1 MKVRRV
7 KRKIKQTH
15 AKINKA
21 YKLVLMAEAEIDD
34 LYSYISTS
42 KEKQERVCCNELD
55 DIWRKVQVN
64 TLDLV
69 TIGLAGRRVADRCQ
83 KLQDLVIRF

>member
-1 MKVRRV
+1 MKIRRV

-15 AKINKA
+15 AKINNA
-21 YKLVLMAEAEIDD
+21 YKLVLRAEKEIDN
-34 LYSYISTS
+34 LYDYISKS
-42 KEKQERVCCNELD
+42 KDKQERVCCKDLD

-69 TIGLAGRRVADRCQ
+69 TISLAGRRVADRCQ
-83 KLQDLVIRF
+83 KLQDLVIGF

>member
-21 YKLVLMAEAEIDD
+21 YKLVLRAEEEIDD

-42 KEKQERVCCNELD
+42 KDKKERVCCNELD

-64 TLDLV
+64 TFALGD
-69 TIGLAGRRVADRCQ
+69 IALAGRRAADRCL
-83 KLQDLVIRF
+83 KLRDLVIRF

>member
-7 KRKIKQTH
+7 KRKIKQTQ

-21 YKLVLMAEAEIDD
+21 YKLVLRAEKEIDN
-34 LYSYISTS
+34 LYYYISTS
-42 KEKQERVCCNELD
+42 KDKQERVCCKELD

-64 TLDLV
+64 TIDLV
-69 TIGLAGRRVADRCQ
+69 TIELAGRRAANKCQ